1 MHARST
7 GFNSRKRVCRL
18 SIIKNINQST
28 KHMVR
33 SYLFFNGINSIYHS
47 INTLI
52 PPPCSR
58 HTRLRKMARSVLV
71 VVAVAFLVV
80 FTGSSSAH
88 QLSAGFYSESCPNV
102 FGVVKSVVQNA
113 VSKERRLGASLLRLF
128 FHDCFVNV
136 NSSSS
141 LHIYL
146 SIHLVVNAV
155 NKNIIFK
162 T

>member
-1 MHARST
+1 
-7 GFNSRKRVCRL
+7 
-18 SIIKNINQST
+18 
-28 KHMVR
+28 
-33 SYLFFNGINSIYHS
+33 
-47 INTLI
+47 
-52 PPPCSR
+52 
-58 HTRLRKMARSVLV
+58 MARSVLV

-80 FTGSSSAH
+80 FTGTSSAH

-136 NSSSS
+136 NSSLS

-146 SIHLVVNAV
+146 SIHLVENAV